1 MKTTLLVYRPTY
13 DILNESLQSMPIT
26 LAKAYEILA
35 LNVWEAAKRMPED
48 VKDSLALALSCIA
61 FAQAARKSGIMASDF
76 YLKGEAPEPSSR
88 DNHQETPPPQD
99 EAPASPGP

>member
-1 MKTTLLVYRPTY
+1 
-13 DILNESLQSMPIT
+13 MPIT

-35 LNVWEAAKRMPED
+35 LNLVDAGKHMPPD

-76 YLKGEAPEPSSR
+76 YLKGETVEPSPNN
-88 DNHQETPPPQD
+88 NHQS
-99 EAPASPGP
+99 ANHSPNPV